1 MYHNKRKTYPG
12 HKFVRAIQV
21 IIIVAVAFFGLA
33 ALDEMYRQRD
43 VTPDPVTITTYE
55 VPQYTYTQ
63 PEVYTPETTYD
74 AYDYFTMGLNHQDAN
89 EYKAA
94 IEDYTNSIQLDPTL
108 AASWLN
114 RGVAFEQLGPNS
126 GTSTRAYSDF
136 WEWMSRN
143 STEIRTASLTTNS
156 TSTLSMAEGRMYVI
170 PFSVKA
176 GQVINI
182 SATSTITGQP
192 GEAGVADPLIVLLNN
207 GDRPVAGDDDTL
219 HADGT
224 LINMDSSISD
234 FMVME
239 DGIYSLVLSHAGGG
253 SYGTVTVSLSVR

>member
-12 HKFVRAIQV
+12 HKLVRAIQV
-21 IIIVAVAFFGLA
+21 VIVIAVAFFGLA

-43 VTPDPVTITTYE
+43 VRPEPVTITTYE
-55 VPQYTYTQ
+55 VPEYTYTQ

-74 AYDYFTMGLNHQDAN
+74 AYDYFTMGLNHQTATQ
-89 EYKAA
+89 YKAA

-114 RGVAFEQLGPNS
+114 RGVAYEQLGTNYGAS
-126 GTSTRAYSDF
+126 ARAYSDF

-156 TSTLSMAEGRMYVI
+156 TSLLSMAEGRMYVI

-182 SATSTITGQP
+182 SAVSAVAGQP
-192 GEAGVADPLIVLLNN
+192 GEAGVADPIVVLLNN
-207 GDRPVAGDDDTL
+207 GDRPVAGSDDTL
-219 HADGT
+219 QANGD
-224 LINMDSSISD
+224 LIDMNSHISNY
-234 FMVME
+234 MVME

-253 SYGTVTVSLSVR
+253 SYGSVTISLSVR